1 VDTGTSLRPPGP
13 GFVGIAKREGN
24 PFASQR
30 GRAARPR
37 RMRRRERRLGQER
50 LPGAADVDEIVAV
63 GAIAVEKHDELAGL
77 ACTRLEPRTVELCG
91 HSPLHQAVGWT
102 GAASRPLM
110 AR

>member
-13 GFVGIAKREGN
+13 GFVGIAKREGK
-24 PFASQR
+24 PFASHR
-30 GRAARPR
+30 GLAARPR

-77 ACTRLEPRTVELCG
+77 ACTRLGPPTRGLSR
-91 HSPLHQAVGWT
+91 HSPPHPGVGWT